1 MPTGSRTKP
10 ENAIAML
17 KSDHQKV
24 KELFD
29 KFEESKN
36 SASQAKIATEA
47 IQELKVHATV
57 EEELFYPAVRQ
68 QIDDEDGIMPEADEE
83 HHVAKV
89 LIAELENMTG
99 DEEHWEA
106 KFLVLAESVRH
117 HIKEEEGQMFPKAR
131 KIDIDFV
138 ALGTQM
144 SELKKRLIRDGVPPD
159 AEAKMISKCGLRGDS
174 PALKAQAT
182 VQVPLKSKRSDAA

>member
-1 MPTGSRTKP
+1 MPTSRTTKA

-36 SASQAKIATEA
+36 SAAQAKIVANA
-47 IQELKVHATV
+47 IQELKVHATI
-57 EEELFYPAVRQ
+57 EEELFYPSLRQ
-68 QIDDEDGIMPEADEE
+68 QIDDEDGMMPEADEE

-89 LIAELENMTG
+89 LIAELENMKG

-106 KFLVLAESVRH
+106 KFTVLAESVRH
-117 HIKEEEGQMFPKAR
+117 HIKEEEGQMFPKA
-131 KIDIDFV
+131 KKTDIDFV
-138 ALGTQM
+138 ALGEQM
-144 SELKKRLIRDGVPPD
+144 GELKKRLMREGVPPD
-159 AEAKMISKCGLRGDS
+159 AEAKMISKSGLRGDS
-174 PALKAQAT
+174 PALKAEKT
-182 VQVPLKSKRSDAA
+182 VQVPLKSKKSDAA